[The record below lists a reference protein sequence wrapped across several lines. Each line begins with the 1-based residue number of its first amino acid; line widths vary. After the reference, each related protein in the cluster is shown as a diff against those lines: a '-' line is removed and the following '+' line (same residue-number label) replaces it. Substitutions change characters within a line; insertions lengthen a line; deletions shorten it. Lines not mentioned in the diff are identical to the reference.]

1 MFETL
6 LGWDVIGW
14 VIAFLIPGGL
24 GVLALNE
31 FWAAKCCFALS
42 AIVLGSKTFMWGVT
56 TNQPIEMRSIIIV
69 AAFGIIGLATVES
82 FRWIDRKQMASIPA
96 PTPPPPPTSASLP
109 TTSHPTE
116 PAQASMPAHK
126 KPSPP
131 KPDLRELTLRFVYP
145 EEPCLL
151 IVNSTDL
158 IVRDIKWM
166 VFLWNIDLPDR
177 NDPLPIPVAAF
188 DWLRPHTE
196 GGPQI
201 LFGLPGVAPLVKKGD
216 RLFGSASVICPEC
229 TRGRTYIVYMVFGQ
243 GGWFS
248 EIDSVSSG
256 VPISPR
262 NFSRDTRES
271 YFKEI
276 EGMAP
281 PQSRIPIEM
290 P

>member
-1 MFETL
+1 M
-6 LGWDVIGW
+6 
-14 VIAFLIPGGL
+14 
-24 GVLALNE
+24 LALNE

-82 FRWIDRKQMASIPA
+82 FRWIDRKQMASISA